1 MLACSYRLGGLGVE
15 GVFLR
20 GLICGCAGCVSD
32 SGCFGGLA
40 CVWGCWLT
48 VRLVCSVAYGWFGRC
63 TVYMFSCGYW

>member
-40 CVWGCWLT
+40 CVWGVGL
-48 VRLVCSVAYGWFGRC
+48 RSG
-63 TVYMFSCGYW
+63 